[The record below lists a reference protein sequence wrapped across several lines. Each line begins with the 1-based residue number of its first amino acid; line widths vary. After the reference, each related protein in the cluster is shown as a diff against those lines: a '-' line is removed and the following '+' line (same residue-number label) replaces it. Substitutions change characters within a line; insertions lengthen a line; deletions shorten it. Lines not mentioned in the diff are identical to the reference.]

1 MQCSFTELDDA
12 NTAYD
17 SILGF
22 ILGIMIIVTN
32 SSSRSKETG
41 QFVALVSRTTTNIS
55 LVNI

>member
-22 ILGIMIIVTN
+22 ISGIMIIITN
-32 SSSRSKETG
+32 STRSKETG
-41 QFVALVSRTTTNIS
+41 QFVALVPRTATNIS
-55 LVNI
+55 LANI